1 MLEKAEQYCSSLLK
15 GISVNE
21 LPFHNIQHTESVV
34 SNVAT
39 ICRSVSMSPD
49 ETEPLLLAAWFHD
62 TGFID
67 SYKGHE
73 ARSCEIARSFLKK
86 EGYETEKLSIVISCI
101 MATELP
107 QSPNNLEQGIL
118 CDADL
123 FHLGSVDYFYWQ
135 TLLRKE
141 WEVAVHKVFDD
152 KEWYELNLDFLSD
165 HKFQTPYGLNV
176 LSAIERNNQKRLIH
190 LIESSKVK

>member
-1 MLEKAEQYCSSLLK
+1 MLEKVEQYCSTLLK
-15 GISVNE
+15 GISISK
-21 LPFHNIQHTESVV
+21 LPFHNIQHTESVI

-39 ICRSVSMSPD
+39 ICRSVSMSKD
-49 ETEPLLLAAWFHD
+49 EMEPILLAAWFHD

-73 ARSCEIARSFLKK
+73 TRSCEIARNFLKK
-86 EGYETEKLSIVISCI
+86 EGYKTQRLSIVISCI
-101 MATELP
+101 MATRLP

-123 FHLGSVDYFYWQ
+123 FHLGCTDYFYWQ

-141 WEVAVHKVFDD
+141 WEVAMDKAFGD
-152 KEWYELNLDFLSD
+152 KEWYELNLEFLSS
-165 HKFQTPYGLNV
+165 HKFQTPYGLNALNV
-176 LSAIERNNQKRLIH
+176 IKRNNKKRLIH
-190 LIESSKVK
+190 LIESSKTK